1 MREYFTRLLGNGD
14 TRLRLGRAIEN
25 GTLSH
30 AFLISGPEGTGK
42 TVLATELAAAINCEN
57 RDAASRPLPCGICNS
72 CRRIREGKFTDLT
85 FVARRKD
92 KATLGVDVIKEL
104 REDMFLSATESE
116 HKVYVI
122 DEAEYMT
129 VEAQNALLKVL
140 EEPPKYGVFILLTD
154 NPERLLPTV
163 RSRCTELQ
171 LRPVDAGILRKALAR
186 EFPQASDGDISAAI
200 ARSGGFLGQAK
211 KMLAEGDSILPQTE
225 SFVKSFVARDSLQL
239 TQTLVPMEKWKRD
252 QLIPVLQQWLELL
265 EGGLACRSG
274 MAVPNPL
281 ARSVGSQ
288 RSPRELMD
296 AIGHLKKAIEYAQ
309 SNVSPAAICGYLA
322 WELR

>member
-1 MREYFTRLLGNGD
+1 MGFEGLLGNE
-14 TRLRLGRAIEN
+14 RLKEN
-25 GTLSH
+25 LSRSIKNKRISH
-30 AFLISGPEGTGK
+30 FYLISGPEGSGRHT
-42 TVLATELAAAINCEN
+42 LAKLLAAAILCQGG
-57 RDAASRPLPCGICNS
+57 DVPCLGCNP
-72 CRRIREGKFTDLT
+72 CRKVMEGNHPDFITVDDPEKKTVPVELIRQ
-85 FVARRKD
+85 ARAD
-92 KATLGVDVIKEL
+92 IYIQPN
-104 REDMFLSATESE
+104 ESE
-116 HKVYVI
+116 YKVYLFPRGQ
-122 DEAEYMT
+122 DMGLPS
-129 VEAQNALLKVL
+129 QNALLKVL